1 MCQDMAAVARR
12 FPAGENVR
20 RHLETVLPDGVAV
33 HETGYGYSCHLRG
46 ADGGSF
52 LAIDADRSHPQV
64 YFDPASARGR
74 DVVAN
79 AQPRH
84 ALNYVLEAVVASPR
98 AAAAHVRRHAD
109 RLARRRERADDQPSV
124 PTVLSRDG
132 VSRTPDGERLVE
144 NFREAMYHRGQYLHG
159 RTLDRP
165 TEKSL
170 TAYRRDPLTNDK
182 LGRQFG
188 WRMGVRRVDTGP
200 DVALE
205 FVAGASHA
213 QVADALEN

>member
-1 MCQDMAAVARR
+1 MAAVTRR
-12 FPAGENVR
+12 YPAGEDVR
-20 RHLETVLPDGVAV
+20 THVETVLPDGVVV
-33 HETGYGYSCHLRG
+33 HETGYGYSCHVGR

-74 DVVAN
+74 EAVAS

-84 ALNYVLEAVVASPR
+84 AVNYVLEAVVAAPQ

-109 RLARRRERADDQPSV
+109 RLARRRRRAEDDPSV
-124 PTVLSRDG
+124 PTVLPTGG
-132 VSRTPDGERLVE
+132 VPRAPDGEALVG
-144 NFREAMYHRGQYLHG
+144 NFRDAMHHRGQYLHG
-159 RTLDRP
+159 CDLDRT
-165 TEKSL
+165 TEKALS
-170 TAYRRDPLTNDK
+170 AYRRDPLTNDK

-200 DVALE
+200 DLALE
-205 FVAGASHA
+205 FVAAASYN
-213 QVADALEN
+213 QVAEALVD